1 MDTLKFSLPSGRPV
15 EIQEFTA
22 EAERILDDKQAM
34 KSGKWLNKF
43 MAKSLVSLDDK
54 PVPKNEGEVVNLLLD
69 MLSGDRNYLLVQI
82 RMMNY
87 GPDMVFNYECPK
99 CGKTSGYQLNLQDML
114 DDGTLKVYSYR
125 DDMPLIVETRNG
137 IAEID
142 YPTGRTEQWLLGLR
156 ELDRI
161 HLAMAM
167 CSKFNG
173 HAPEYKEFTGMFAKD
188 ISEIR
193 KAGNNLRGGLDTTI
207 ELECLEC
214 ESSYNVLLQRIPD
227 FFMPL
232 MITDN
237 TGL

>member
-43 MAKSLVSLDDK
+43 MAKALVSLDDK

-99 CGKTSGYQLNLQDML
+99 CGKTSGYSLNLQEML
-114 DDGTLKVYSYR
+114 NDGTLKVYPYR

-142 YPTGRTEQWLLGLR
+142 YPTGRTEQWLIGLR

-167 CSKFNG
+167 CKNFNG
-173 HAPEYKEFTGMFAKD
+173 HAPEYKEFSGMFAKD

-227 FFMPL
+227 FFTPL
-232 MITDN
+232 MMTDN
-237 TGL
+237 IGL